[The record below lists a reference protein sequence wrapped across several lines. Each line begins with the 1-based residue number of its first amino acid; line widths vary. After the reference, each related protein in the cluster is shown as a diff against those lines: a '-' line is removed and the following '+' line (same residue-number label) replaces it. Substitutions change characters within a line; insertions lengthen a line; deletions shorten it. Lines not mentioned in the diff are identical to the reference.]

1 MDVEIQ
7 HWMVGVARAAGLPDA
22 DRLRVP
28 TDTEPAAAW
37 QVVALRTGTGQ
48 AELAERVAAHFGL
61 RVADLPGAGHHARRI
76 LPGRV
81 ARKLKVL
88 PLRCSDRHVEVA
100 TSDPVSL
107 EAEREITRLTARA
120 VRFQVTPPDRLA
132 AAVEEAY
139 AHEQPAHVLP
149 PLDAEGRGRRIL
161 VVEDDPDARLLLRT
175 GLQQDG
181 FRVAEA
187 GGGAAALAMLAAAGD
202 DPFALVTLDL
212 GLPDMPGLEVLEALR
227 GRLATATLPVVVA
240 TGMDDPDVEAEL
252 FRAGADD
259 FVVKPVDPP
268 RLALRIRAVLR
279 RHEAGTADP
288 HP

>member
-7 HWMVGVARAAGLPDA
+7 HWMVGVARAAGLDDPDG
-22 DRLRVP
+22 LRIP
-28 TDTEPAAAW
+28 AYTEPSDAW
-37 QVVALRTGTGQ
+37 DRVALRTGATPD
-48 AELAERVAAHFGL
+48 ELAGLVATHFGL
-61 RVADLPGAGHHARRI
+61 PVADLERPGAHAHRI

-81 ARKLKVL
+81 ARRLNVL

-107 EAEREITRLTARA
+107 EAEREITRVTART
-120 VRFQVTPPDRLA
+120 VRFQVAPPARLGP
-132 AAVEEAY
+132 AVEAAY
-139 AHEQPAHVLP
+139 AHEQPPHVLP
-149 PLDAEGRGRRIL
+149 PLDAEGRAGRRIL
-161 VVEDDPDARLLLRT
+161 VVEDDPDTRLLLRT

-187 GGGAAALAMLAAAGD
+187 GDGATALATLAAATD
-202 DPFALVTLDL
+202 DPFALATLDL
-212 GLPDMPGLEVLEALR
+212 RLPDMPGLEVLRALR
-227 GRLATATLPVVVA
+227 ARPTTATLPVVVA
-240 TGMDDPDVEAEL
+240 TGMDDPDVEMEL

-279 RHEAGTADP
+279 RHGAGDGAP
-288 HP
+288 